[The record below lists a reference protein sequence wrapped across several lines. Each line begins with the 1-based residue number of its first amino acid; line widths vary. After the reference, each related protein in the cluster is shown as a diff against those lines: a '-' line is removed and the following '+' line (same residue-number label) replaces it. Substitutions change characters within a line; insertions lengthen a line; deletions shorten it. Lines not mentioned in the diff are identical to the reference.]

1 MNGSQLLKSIGVLS
15 LTVMLTVLALDGVDN
30 TLVAMIVMAV
40 VGIVAPDVAEELD
53 WGPF

>member
-15 LTVMLTVLALDGVDN
+15 LTVMMTILALDGVDDYF
-30 TLVAMIVMAV
+30 VAMIITAV
-40 VGIVAPDVAEELD
+40 VTIVAPDVAEELD